1 MPPAL
6 IVPAPRS
13 RELVPNPICDD
24 GNPGSVPSSLVASCI
39 PGFASCIPGFA
50 SCIPGFASVQ
60 LLKILI

>member
-24 GNPGSVPSSLVASCI
+24 GNPGSVPSSR
-39 PGFASCIPGFA
+39 FA